1 MRTILVGVDTHE
13 DATALID
20 RTLPLALAFGST
32 VYVVHVAEPDPEFM
46 PWEGDLPEMRHQQAV
61 VDRTDHRAVQA
72 LANHLRERGVNTIA
86 LQFRAPTADGLV
98 EKAAE
103 VHADLIVV
111 GTHRRGP
118 LLRALL
124 GSVSRRVVDR
134 APCPVLVVPNG
145 LGTA

>member
-1 MRTILVGVDTHE
+1 MDTILVGVDTHE
-13 DATALID
+13 DSQALVD
-20 RTLPLALAFGST
+20 QALALALAFGSQ
-32 VYVVHVAEPDPEFM
+32 VYVVHVAEPEPDFM
-46 PWEGDLPEMRHQQAV
+46 SWEGDLPDMRHQQAV
-61 VDRTDHRAVQA
+61 VDRTDHRAVQG
-72 LANHLRERGVNTIA
+72 LAGRLRERGVQAVA

-103 VHADLIVV
+103 VSADLIIV

-134 APCPVLVVPNG
+134 APCPVLVVPTG
-145 LGTA
+145 LDTP